1 MDPHKKSINILRQK
15 VEQQKK
21 VQPLRKLNEQV
32 RDKLK
37 HVNERQANT
46 ETNPLVP
53 VL

>member
-21 VQPLRKLNEQV
+21 FQPLRKLNEQV

-37 HVNERQANT
+37 HVQEKQVNNDSK
-46 ETNPLVP
+46 PLVP